1 MSFFKLGKDKA
12 KTAEE
17 TLLINT
23 HNIRYRESYR
33 KLCTGL
39 LNNNCFDSKR
49 RNSVIMLSA
58 SKRKQ
63 GMTTTAINMALTLS
77 EMGQKVLL
85 VEANLHHPA
94 FELILKFQVKNKIN
108 DYFLDPQVAID
119 QCIYTYKNHFDV
131 IQSSKENSSKT
142 INFEFLKKDM
152 QELDYDWII
161 IDTPSTDE
169 YADAFQIAESADGI
183 LLVVRKLDVERQATK
198 KLLYGYKQNNNPV
211 IGSILTFDNNL

>member
-63 GMTTTAINMALTLS
+63 GMTTTAINMASTLS
-77 EMGQKVLL
+77 EMKQKVLL
-85 VEANLHHPA
+85 VEANLRHPSL
-94 FELILKFQVKNKIN
+94 EKILKFQVENKIN
-108 DYFLDPQVAID
+108 DYFLDPLITID

-131 IQSSKENSSKT
+131 VQASRENNT
-142 INFEFLKKDM
+142 NTVNFESFTKDI
-152 QELDYDWII
+152 QDLDYDWII
-161 IDTPSTDE
+161 VDTPSTDE
-169 YADAFQIAESADGI
+169 YADAFQIVESADGV
-183 LLVVRKLDVERQATK
+183 LLVIRKLDVERLATK
-198 KLLYGYKQNNNPV
+198 KLLYAYKQNNNPV
-211 IGSILTFDNNL
+211 IGSILTFDNDL